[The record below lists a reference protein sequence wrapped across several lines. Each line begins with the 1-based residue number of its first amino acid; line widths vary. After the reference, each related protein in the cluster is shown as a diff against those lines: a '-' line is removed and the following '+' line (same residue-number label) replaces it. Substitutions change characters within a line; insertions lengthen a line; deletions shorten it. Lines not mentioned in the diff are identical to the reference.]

1 MSLDIA
7 KIREDFPILS
17 QKVNGKDLVYF
28 DNAATSQKPK
38 TMIEKLVEYYE
49 KYNSNIHRGV
59 HTLSQKATEEYEN
72 VRKLIAKLYGCD
84 AEEVIF
90 TKSDTESL
98 NLLAYSLGRKV
109 LEENPNAN
117 ILITDAEHHSNI
129 VPWQALRSSAQSVRS
144 LGEGGQNPNSTMRQ
158 FNNASIPNGGT
169 NFPKGNSYLHQQ
181 VDKLT
186 SKQANNKLRFVQ
198 FSEEGLFDLNSLKDL
213 IDENTEIF
221 SFTWASNTFGIVYP
235 LKEIV
240 AETRRL
246 NPKIKIIVDAAQYVP
261 HAKFDFRNLDIDFI
275 TFSAHKVFG
284 PTGIGVL
291 IGKKDLLEEMPPFLR
306 GGDMIKEVDWLE
318 TTYNDL
324 PYKFEAGTPNIA
336 DVIAFGAS
344 LNYLEEIGWKE
355 IQEQEEKLAKYLL
368 EKLSELDFVEIY
380 GPIVIPAKA
389 GIQGETKN
397 SIVENWIPSQAGND
411 TAYYKLP
418 LITFNLKGIHA
429 HDVGTILDEEGIA
442 VRTGHH
448 CTQLIMKRL
457 KIPASVR
464 ASLAFY
470 NTKEEIDK
478 LIFALKK
485 VKDIF
490 YN

>member
-7 KIREDFPILS
+7 KIRGDFPILS

-38 TMIEKLVEYYE
+38 AMIEKLVEYYE

-72 VRKLIAKLYGCD
+72 VRKLIARLYGCD
-84 AEEVIF
+84 VEEVIF

-129 VPWQALRSSAQSVRS
+129 VPWQ
-144 LGEGGQNPNSTMRQ
+144 NI
-158 FNNASIPNGGT
+158 F
-169 NFPKGNSYLHQQ
+169 
-181 VDKLT
+181 
-186 SKQANNKLRFVQ
+186 SKKLRFLKFDVN
-198 FSEEGLFDLNSLKDL
+198 GLFELNSLKDL

-221 SFTWASNTFGIVYP
+221 SFTWASNTFGIIYP
-235 LKEIV
+235 LEKIV
-240 AETRRL
+240 AEARRL
-246 NPKIKIIVDAAQYVP
+246 NPKIKIIVDAAQYIP

-284 PTGIGVL
+284 PTGVGVL
-291 IGKKDLLEEMPPFLR
+291 IGKKDLLEEMPPFLS

-344 LNYLEEIGWKE
+344 LDYLEEIGWKK
-355 IQEQEEKLAKYLL
+355 IQEQEEKLTKYLL

-380 GPIVIPAKA
+380 GLKDFTEENHANFAK
-389 GIQGETKN
+389 QN
-397 SIVENWIPSQAGND
+397 SHVPSSF
-411 TAYYKLP
+411 KLP
-418 LITFNLKGIHA
+418 LVTFNLKGIHA

-470 NTKEEIDK
+470 NAEEEIDK
-478 LIFALKK
+478 LIFALKR

-490 YN
+490 N